1 MSSSSNISLPKLGD
15 EAPKIRLY
23 LRESDG
29 NENYQYPPER
39 EMVKCAVRAVS
50 VCRAM
55 LEADFVRQA
64 LNECTK
70 VYGAASL
77 EARFHDSVL
86 IAKQTDKFISIICQD
101 FPRLYVDDSITNS
114 FVLRRRVERSWVA
127 EFKPS
132 DHRIYL
138 NGKVIGN
145 RDTLD
150 NNVPKPANI
159 PLEP

>member
-1 MSSSSNISLPKLGD
+1 MSSSKASVPKLGD
-15 EAPKIRLY
+15 DVPKIILH
-23 LRESDG
+23 LRDRNGDESYRYRPESD
-29 NENYQYPPER
+29 
-39 EMVKCAVRAVS
+39 MVSCAVRVVS
-50 VCRAM
+50 VC
-55 LEADFVRQA
+55 QA
-64 LNECTK
+64 LLKAELVHHALMECTK
-70 VYGAASL
+70 MYGDESP
-77 EARFHDSVL
+77 EARFHDSIL

-101 FPRLYVDDSITNS
+101 FPRLYVDDSITDS

-150 NNVPKPANI
+150 NNVPKHANI
-159 PLEP
+159 TPEF